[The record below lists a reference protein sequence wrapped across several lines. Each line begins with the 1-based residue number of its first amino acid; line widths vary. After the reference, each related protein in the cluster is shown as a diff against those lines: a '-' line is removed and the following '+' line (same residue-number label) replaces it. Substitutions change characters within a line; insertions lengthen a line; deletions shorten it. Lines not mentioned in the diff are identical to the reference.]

1 MKKERQNV
9 QERIY
14 VGRIADTLN
23 FTSLLGFK
31 GSGEKNK
38 CIPLV
43 LHESYIFNMAVTL
56 SDKWRS
62 KIK

>member
-38 CIPLV
+38 CILLV
-43 LHESYIFNMAVTL
+43 LHESYVFIMAVTL

-62 KIK
+62 KRK